1 MLNQANISNMPL
13 IIHDLQDSQMFAL
26 AQAAGRAGLPV
37 SGSSWPM
44 EPWVE
49 SSVYIDKSV
58 EMRCLSEVIAGT
70 YARQWK
76 LSGLQGV
83 WLPCV
88 DDLAQFTA
96 KYKRFLESIGMHF
109 LTPSLESMEKAVD
122 AERLTDIRHLKVAL
136 MHTVT
141 AQDLLKNI
149 NHESFPLIIKS
160 KRNAFQKFD
169 NAASLQQFILA
180 GDDHAVYRIQ
190 EYIEGPISSMAS
202 AIVLFDKDSRPVRGF
217 TGRRLSVADTK
228 FGPFGETL
236 AAKAEWIPELYEGA
250 CELLSSLQWQ
260 GFAEV
265 ECKQAA
271 NGGWYVMEV
280 NPRVSGWTC
289 LAEADGAGLLSAYY
303 QLCAND
309 IHLEEA
315 CLQHSKAD
323 YVRMVATCYHDP
335 EWDSVEYKGIWKKCK
350 RLCVLMMQYR
360 QSYPWRLLGAW
371 DSRDLK
377 ASLSIA
383 WRTIYRVFKL
393 SRMKS

>member
-1 MLNQANISNMPL
+1 MLNQANTSSMAL

-26 AQAAGRAGLPV
+26 AQAAGRAGIPV

-44 EPWVE
+44 EGWVE
-49 SSVYIDKSV
+49 SSVYIDKSI

-96 KYKRFLESIGMHF
+96 KYKCFLESIGMHF
-109 LTPSLESMEKAVD
+109 LTPSFESMEKAIDVEQLAD
-122 AERLTDIRHLKVAL
+122 VGCLKIAR
-136 MHTVT
+136 MRSFFS
-141 AQDLLKNI
+141 QDLLDSLSK
-149 NHESFPLIIKS
+149 ESFPLIVKS
-160 KRNAFQKFD
+160 ERNAFQKFD
-169 NAASLQQFILA
+169 NAVSLRQFVLA
-180 GDDHAVYRIQ
+180 GDNHAAYRIQ
-190 EYIEGPISSMAS
+190 DYIEGATSTMAS
-202 AIVLFDKDSRPVRGF
+202 AIVLFDKDNRPVRGF
-217 TGRRLSVADTK
+217 TGRRLSVADSK

-250 CELLSSLQWQ
+250 CELLSALQWQ

-271 NGGWYVMEV
+271 NGDWYVMEI

-303 QLCAND
+303 QLCAHD

-335 EWDSVEYKGIWKKCK
+335 EWDAAEYKGIWKKCK
-350 RLCVLMMQYR
+350 RLCVLIMEYR
-360 QSYPWRLLGAW
+360 QNHPWRLLGAW
-371 DSRDLK
+371 DIYDIK

-393 SRMKS
+393 SRMKP

>member
-1 MLNQANISNMPL
+1 MNRHEIPL

-37 SGSSWPM
+37 SGTSWPM

-49 SSVYIDKSV
+49 SSVYVQKSV

-70 YARQWK
+70 YAREWK

-88 DDLAQFTA
+88 DDSAQFTA
-96 KYKRFLESIGMHF
+96 KYKDFFESIGMRF
-109 LTPSLESMEKAVD
+109 LTPSFESMEKAIDV
-122 AERLTDIRHLKVAL
+122 EQLSDIGSLKIAP
-136 MHTVT
+136 MHTVF

-149 NHESFPLIIKS
+149 KHESFPLIIKS
-160 KRNAFQKFD
+160 QRNAFQKFD
-169 NAASLQQFILA
+169 DAASLRQFILA
-180 GDDHAVYRIQ
+180 DEEDAVYRIQ
-190 EYIEGPISSMAS
+190 HYIEGETSKMAS
-202 AIVLFDKDSRPVRGF
+202 AIVLFDADSRPVRGF
-217 TGRRLSVADTK
+217 TGRRLNVAHTK

-236 AAKAEWIPELYEGA
+236 AAKSEWIPELYEGA
-250 CELLSSLQWQ
+250 CELLSALQWR

-265 ECKQAA
+265 ECKQAN
-271 NGGWYVMEV
+271 NGDWYVMEI

-303 QLCAND
+303 QLCSQD
-309 IHLEEA
+309 VRLEEA

-335 EWDSVEYKGIWKKCK
+335 EWDAPEYRGIWRKCR
-350 RLCVLMMQYR
+350 RLFVLLTEYQNK
-360 QSYPWRLLGAW
+360 YPWRLLGAW
-371 DSRDLK
+371 DGHDLK
-377 ASLSIA
+377 ASLQIA
-383 WRTIYRVFKL
+383 WRTVYRVFKVSK
-393 SRMKS
+393 SRD

>member
-1 MLNQANISNMPL
+1 
-13 IIHDLQDSQMFAL
+13 MFAL
-26 AQAAGRAGLPV
+26 AQAAGRSGISV
-37 SGSSWPM
+37 SGSCWPM

-49 SSVYIDKSV
+49 SSVYVQQCV

-70 YARQWK
+70 YAREWK

-88 DDLAQFTA
+88 DDTAQFTA
-96 KYKRFLESIGMHF
+96 RYKDFLESIGMRF
-109 LTPSLESMEKAVD
+109 LISAFESMEKAID
-122 AERLTDIRHLKVAL
+122 AELLSDIGNLKIAP
-136 MHTVT
+136 MHTVS

-160 KRNAFQKFD
+160 TRNAFQKFD
-169 NAASLQQFILA
+169 DTASLRQFVLA
-180 GDDHAVYRIQ
+180 GDDDAVYRIQ
-190 EYIEGPISSMAS
+190 DYIEGPTSTMAS
-202 AIVLFDKDSRPVRGF
+202 AIVLFDKDSQPVRGF
-217 TGRRLSVADTK
+217 TGRRLKVEKTE
-228 FGPFGETL
+228 FGLFGETL

-250 CELLSSLQWQ
+250 CALLSALQWQ

-271 NGGWYVMEV
+271 NGDWYVMEI

-303 QLCAND
+303 QLCAYD
-309 IHLEEA
+309 MHLEEA
-315 CLQHSKAD
+315 CLQRSKAD

-335 EWDSVEYKGIWKKCK
+335 EWDAPEYSGVWRKSK
-350 RLCVLMMQYR
+350 RLIVLFFEYR
-360 QSYPWRLLGAW
+360 HRYPWRLLGAW
-371 DSRDLK
+371 DSRDFK

-383 WRTIYRVFKL
+383 WQTLYLVYKVAKIRQKTDV
-393 SRMKS
+393 